1 MRVVGD
7 TIYKNEDERTD
18 PFGGNF
24 SLRDEYQAL
33 QRMYRSGAAVP
44 EPRGHDSQAGEYSM
58 EHIDGVTIT
67 EIDEAYEDITAEDRE
82 RIEERLE
89 DDLEKIHDSG
99 IPHGDVCTSN
109 IIVDSELRP
118 HYIDPAGFSPDHP
131 ATGEVIERD
140 RQNLA
145 YITERLL

>member
-1 MRVVGD
+1 MRIVGD
-7 TIYKNEDERTD
+7 TIYKSDDERTD
-18 PFGGNF
+18 PVGGQF

-33 QRMYRSGAAVP
+33 QRMHRSGAAVP
-44 EPRGHDSQAGEYSM
+44 EPGGYDSQTGEYGM

-67 EIDEAYEDITAEDRE
+67 EIDEAYDDITAEDRE
-82 RIEERLE
+82 RIEGRLE

-118 HYIDPAGFSPDHP
+118 HYIDPAGFGQDHP
-131 ATGEVIERD
+131 DAAAVMERD

-145 YITERLL
+145 YITDRFL